1 MGGAIHLS
9 PLPLSRSVFLR
20 GVASRAVREEAGWGG
35 GWGKVSEQQAW
46 ESGASLDG
54 SVKVGLGGL
63 RTPGLHP
70 SCPSLAFPTGL
81 ISGCP
86 VAPFL
91 LSGEGEGVG

>member
-1 MGGAIHLS
+1 M
-9 PLPLSRSVFLR
+9 
-20 GVASRAVREEAGWGG
+20 GG

-91 LSGEGEGVG
+91 LSGEGEGVGHEVTPVSSLSPVSPGFI